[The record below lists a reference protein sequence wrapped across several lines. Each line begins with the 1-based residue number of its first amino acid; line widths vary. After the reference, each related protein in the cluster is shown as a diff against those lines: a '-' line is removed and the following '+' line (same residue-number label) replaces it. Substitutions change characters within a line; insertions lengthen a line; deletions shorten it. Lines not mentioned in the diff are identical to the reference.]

1 MLGVG
6 WLIGGAVV
14 GGLISA
20 FSNGYQAYNSAK
32 AQNEQI
38 DYQKQQLEKQK
49 DQLTTQYNNS
59 VKWTNYQFGQSMSQG
74 NDTISR
80 TTNNRDL
87 SAIANAE
94 SMYAQNK
101 NELQQLNNTIANYT
115 AQKGQLDSYVASSG
129 FRNTEDTTGKQIN
142 KARGNIDNAIYSA
155 IDTVNLNANQRFL
168 QSRMSYLESS
178 KDIESY
184 QNALLQVQAQTQH
197 SLKTMKEEYDYKNQ
211 SIIDQ
216 INYLNSNR
224 YSDFDIGTM
233 TALSGASGL
242 LSGGS
247 AGANLMSLFGK

>member
-1 MLGVG
+1 MAG
-6 WLIGGAVV
+6 WIIGAAII

-20 FSNGYQAYNSAK
+20 FSNSMQTYNSSK
-32 AQNEQI
+32 VQNEQI
-38 DYQKQQLEKQK
+38 EYQKQQLEKQK
-49 DQLTTQYNNS
+49 EELTRQYNNS

-80 TTNNRDL
+80 TTSNRDL
-87 SAIANAE
+87 SAIASAE

-101 NELQQLNNTIANYT
+101 NELQQLVNTIANYT
-115 AQKGQLDSYVASSG
+115 AQKGQLDSYIASSG
-129 FRNTEDTTGKQIN
+129 FRNTKDTTGKQIN
-142 KARGNIDNAIYSA
+142 KARSDINNAISSA

-168 QSRMSYLESS
+168 QSRISYLESS

-184 QNALLQVQAQTQH
+184 QNALLQVQAQTQY

-224 YSDFDIGTM
+224 YSSSDIVNM
-233 TALSGASGL
+233 TILSGLSGSLSGAS
-242 LSGGS
+242 S
-247 AGANLMSLFGK
+247 GANLGSLFEK